1 MKIAGSLFMV
11 CMCCIPLWG
20 DEPMSAADLVSAGMT
35 AYSQD
40 KYIEAIQ
47 YFRKAAEL
55 RPENS
60 SVVYNVA
67 CCYALEN
74 MSDSALVWLNK
85 AIKLGVYKFN
95 DDTDFESLSD
105 NEEYQALVSECE
117 AKIMELEKQE
127 WLPVVSVPENY
138 SSDTLYPL
146 LIALHGFGSNPE
158 SFARALDSIVTN
170 KGYIFC
176 CPYGP
181 EIRGTTAFGWGD
193 DVVADPCIKGA
204 YTYVKENYSVDTTK
218 IILLGYSQGGY
229 YSFML
234 GVQYP
239 EVFSGVICVA
249 GYYDDEFDEFVKD
262 GLGTQTKFY
271 MMIGELDRSFE
282 TNAHADSVFKAH
294 GVKSHL
300 VSYPELGHAFPADKG
315 EVVKA
320 LEWMETIE

>member
-1 MKIAGSLFMV
+1 
-11 CMCCIPLWG
+11 
-20 DEPMSAADLVSAGMT
+20 MSAADLVSAGMT

-67 CCYALEN
+67 CCYALEK

-117 AKIMELEKQE
+117 AKIMELETQE

-193 DVVADPCIKGA
+193 ERVTDVRIKDA
-204 YTYVKENYSVDTTK
+204 YIYTKEKYAVDTTDV
-218 IILLGYSQGGY
+218 ILLGYSQGGY
-229 YSFML
+229 YAFMFGL
-234 GVQYP
+234 QYAATYT
-239 EVFSGVICVA
+239 GVICIA
-249 GYYDDEFDEFVKD
+249 GYYDDELDVYLAHE
-262 GLGTQTKFY
+262 QQEATKFY
-271 MMIGELDRSFE
+271 LMIGELDRSFE
-282 TNAHADSVFKAH
+282 TNVYADSVFKAR
-294 GVKSHL
+294 GIKSRL
-300 VSYPELGHAFPADKG
+300 VSYPEMGHAFPADKG
-315 EVVKA
+315 EVIKA